1 MRRQPPEPYRAGMTQ
16 PTAHYTHGHT
26 EAVLRVHG
34 WRTVANS
41 AAYLRPHLR
50 PGRELLDVGCGPGS
64 LTVDLARE
72 VAPGRVVGLDSSEN
86 VVAEARA
93 AAEAANIGIELRAG
107 DVYDLDLP
115 DDSFDIVHAHQLL
128 QHLSDPV
135 AALVEMSRVCRP
147 GGVVAIREVDFA
159 TAAGHPDVVT
169 DWLEVYVATA
179 RALGGEPYAGR
190 YLLGWA
196 HAAGFHDVT
205 CTASAWCFATT
216 EDRAWWGGSWAERVE
231 SSAYALEAVRKGLST
246 PERNAAI
253 GRAWREWS
261 ADPDSSFTITHT
273 EIVARA

>member
-1 MRRQPPEPYRAGMTQ
+1 MRRRPPESYRARMTQ

-34 WRTVANS
+34 WRSVANS

-64 LTVDLARE
+64 LTIDLARE
-72 VAPGRVVGLDSSEN
+72 VTPGRVVGLDSSED
-86 VVAEARA
+86 VLAEARTA
-93 AAEAANIGIELRAG
+93 AAAADIEIELRTG
-107 DVYDLDLP
+107 DVYALDLP

-128 QHLSDPV
+128 QHLPDPV
-135 AALVEMSRVCRP
+135 AALVEMRRVCRP
-147 GGVVAIREVDFA
+147 GGVVAVREADFA
-159 TAAGHPDVVT
+159 TASAQPDVVT
-169 DWLEVYVATA
+169 EWVDVYATTA

-190 YLLGWA
+190 YLLGWV
-196 HAAGFHDVT
+196 HAAGFDDVT
-205 CTASAWCFATT
+205 CTASAWCFATA

-231 SSAYALEAVRKGLST
+231 SSTYALEAVRRGIST

-261 ADPDSSFTITHT
+261 ADPDGSFTITHT